1 MFKTF
6 ARFIYWFFLKKSN
19 FSQSDEEVVLNEIF
33 SDLNHGFYVDV
44 GCHHP
49 MRFSNTAKLYKKGWR
64 GINIDAD
71 PSNMRLFKLFRK
83 RDINLNFFISNKEK
97 EIDYHIF
104 NESALN
110 GNISKERIKTLQ
122 DNGYKLKKTK
132 KVQSISLN
140 KILETYKE
148 KFNEIDLL
156 DIDVE
161 GHDLE
166 VLKSIDLDRFN
177 VNLILIEVEN
187 NNESE
192 IDTYLK
198 KYGYKS
204 YILVDRNKFYIKN

>member
-1 MFKTF
+1 MIK
-6 ARFIYWFFLKKSN
+6 FLKNIYYLFKIKN
-19 FSQSDEEVVLNEIF
+19 FSQSYEEKVLLKVFN
-33 SDLNHGFYVDV
+33 NKKTGFYVDV

-49 MRFSNTAKLYKKGWR
+49 IRFSNTAKLYKNGWS

-71 PSNMRLFKLFRK
+71 SSNMRLFRLFRK
-83 RDINLNFFISNKEK
+83 RDINLNFFISNEEK

-104 NESALN
+104 NEKALN
-110 GNISKERIKTLQ
+110 GNITKERIEIIQNT
-122 DNGYKLKKTK
+122 GYKLKKTK
-132 KVQSISLN
+132 KVQSITLN

-161 GHDLE
+161 GHDFE

-204 YILVDRNKFYIKN
+204 YILVDRNKFYIKS